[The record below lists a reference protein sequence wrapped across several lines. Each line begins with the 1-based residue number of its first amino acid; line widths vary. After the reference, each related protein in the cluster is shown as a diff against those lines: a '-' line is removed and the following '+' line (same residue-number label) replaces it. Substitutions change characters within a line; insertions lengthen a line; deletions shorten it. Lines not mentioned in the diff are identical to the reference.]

1 MLDCRPGAPPPVTG
15 IFSIL
20 LRVHAVTEPQKLRK
34 RDTFM
39 FFRGDI
45 KLWVL
50 EDLVQ
55 TGSCLLQTLFNH
67 FCDKPLRGKEKV
79 LYVLQR

>member
-20 LRVHAVTEPQKLRK
+20 LRVHAVTEAQKLRK
-34 RDTFM
+34 RIPSW
-39 FFRGDI
+39 DI

-50 EDLVQ
+50 GDLVQ
-55 TGSCLLQTLFNH
+55 TGSCLFQTLFNH
-67 FCDKPLRGKEKV
+67 CCDKPLRGKEKV